1 MSPVSLLYLSC
12 PPDGVLDSAPSTAP
26 HSSPYITVT
35 QPSTLEAVGVEG
47 EITELS
53 ELSLTALTAEAQV
66 SSLINENIW
75 PEGFLESEE
84 KIKVLIDLTP
94 FFPSNGKLADLEF
107 LGECLKSLVFV
118 LLELFETLLECITGI
133 GGNSLELSPHTLSL
147 DLVWDNTLDCR
158 PLLETEFDTDTLRSS

>member
-35 QPSTLEAVGVEG
+35 QPSTLEEAVGVEG
-47 EITELS
+47 EITEP
-53 ELSLTALTAEAQV
+53 SLTAGAQV
-66 SSLINENIW
+66 SSLMNENIW
-75 PEGFLESEE
+75 REGFLESEE

-158 PLLETEFDTDTLRSS
+158 LLLETELDTDTSSSWSS

>member
-12 PPDGVLDSAPSTAP
+12 PPEGGLDSAPCTAP

-35 QPSTLEAVGVEG
+35 QPSTLEAVGVE
-47 EITELS
+47 IT
-53 ELSLTALTAEAQV
+53 ELSLTAGAQV

-158 PLLETEFDTDTLRSS
+158 LLLETEFDTDTLSSS